1 MSVEFRKRSL
11 GDILKIVRRRGLLIA
26 LPAIVGLVAVLLV
39 LPGLPKVYRSTTF
52 LTLTPPTIS
61 EKVAPS
67 LTDESMSH
75 RLQSIGSNV
84 LSRSSLEAI
93 ISKFDL
99 YADKRAAGLP
109 METVVDGMR
118 ANIEVDPEKGDNE
131 VVGFRISFK
140 YNDAHTAQM
149 VTAHL
154 AERYITDQNKESRES
169 AETTREFI
177 DAQLA
182 QAKTQLD
189 AIEQERLG
197 IMMRNV
203 DTLPESSQ
211 GLIAQLTGL
220 RQREQTI
227 AKDKETLMTEQGRVH
242 ESIRALN
249 SQIRLVDT
257 YGDKDGQ
264 ESVFR
269 IEDTPAYA
277 QLIQK
282 RAELTAKLENLRKKF
297 RDKEPEVVQ
306 TRTEIQKIND
316 ELGKLAGTTDQRA
329 RAVRE
334 AAARK
339 SELQKKSLEIER
351 DKAESQLKLIAT
363 QIENKDSELQQNS
376 VQISMLESKINTIP
390 NVKVELEGVSNEY
403 ASAKSNYDELLKK
416 FNSAQQQVQRE
427 SNEQGETIRVVDPAS
442 LPETPENASKRPMFL
457 GLGAGAGLFFGLLMA
472 SFFEVP
478 RLFKIQD
485 IVDTEHYTGL
495 PVLAAVPPLLTET
508 EMAGNKRLSYMKV
521 VGGIIIAV
529 IAVPALVLLLNAT
542 KILERLS

>member
-1 MSVEFRKRSL
+1 MAVEFRKRSL
-11 GDILKIVRRRGLLIA
+11 GDIVKIAKRRGLLIA
-26 LPAIVGLVAVLLV
+26 LPALAGLVAVLLV
-39 LPGLPKVYRSTTF
+39 LPGLPRVYRSTTF

-67 LTDESMSH
+67 LTDETMSH

-99 YADKRAAGLP
+99 YSDKRSAGLP
-109 METVVDGMR
+109 MEMIVDGMR
-118 ANIEVDPEKGDNE
+118 DKITVEPEKGDSE
-131 VVGFRISFK
+131 VVGFRVSFR
-140 YNDAHTAQM
+140 YSDAHIAQS

-154 AERYITDQNKESRES
+154 AERFISDQNKESKAS

-177 DAQLA
+177 DTQLA
-182 QAKTQLD
+182 QSKAQLD
-189 AIEQERLG
+189 AIEKERLG

-203 DTLPESSQ
+203 DALPESSQ

-227 AKDKETLMTEQGRVH
+227 SKDKESLMTERGRVQ

-249 SQIRLVDT
+249 AQMRLIDT
-257 YGDKDGQ
+257 YGDKDTQ
-264 ESVFR
+264 EQPFR

-282 RAELTAKLENLRKKF
+282 RAELTAKLENLLKKF
-297 RDKEPEVVQ
+297 REKEPEVVQ
-306 TRTEIQKIND
+306 TRTEIEKIND
-316 ELGKLAGTTDQRA
+316 ELNKLAGSTDQRA
-329 RAVRE
+329 KAIRD

-339 SELQKKSLEIER
+339 SEMQKRSLEIER
-351 DKAESQLKLIAT
+351 DKAESQLNLIAT
-363 QIENKDSELQQNS
+363 QLQNKDVELDRNS
-376 VQISMLESKINTIP
+376 IQIGMLESKINTIP
-390 NVKVELEGVSNEY
+390 NVKVELEGVNNEY

-427 SNEQGETIRVVDPAS
+427 SNEQGETIQVVDPAS

-457 GLGAGAGLFFGLLMA
+457 GLGAGAGLFFGLLFA

-478 RLFKIQD
+478 RLFKIQN

-495 PVLAAVPPLLTET
+495 PVLAAVPPLLTEA
-508 EMAGNKRLSYMKV
+508 EMAKARRFTYLKV
-521 VGGIIIAV
+521 AAGIILTV
-529 IAVPALVLLLNAT
+529 ISVPVLVVLLNVT